1 MTPQRTRKTSN
12 PVMTKNEFEAALAAG
27 GYTEIETKKLTPR
40 PVNGEHGHHFSV
52 QGLVL
57 DGVFTVTQNN
67 QPVAYGR
74 GQIFSVS
81 AGDLHCEEVGPEG
94 AEICVGR
101 KY

>member
-1 MTPQRTRKTSN
+1 
-12 PVMTKNEFEAALAAG
+12 MTKNQFEAALAAG
-27 GYTEIETKKLTPR
+27 GYTEIETKKLPPR
-40 PVNGEHGHHFSV
+40 PVNGEHGHHYSV

-57 DGVFTVTQNN
+57 DGVFIVTQNN

-74 GQIFSVS
+74 GQIFSVP
-81 AGDLHCEEVGPEG
+81 AGDLHCEEVGPQG